1 MAKAEA
7 ATTKTEQAASAGVG
21 RWRWWLAGVIALA
34 VALRVLLPGL
44 VPLDEPGAGALLR
57 AEQVRGGALVF
68 TGAPAGG
75 DLVQPPTGAWLDA
88 LALRLWADPRVL
100 VLLHGLVAAAAAA
113 LVWDAARHAWGRQA
127 GLVAALAYALHP
139 LAVHAARD
147 LSAVAWVAPVVA
159 LALHGLALVF
169 CQNDRRGWL
178 EAGLAAGLAL
188 GLHLAAWPVAAAVL
202 LAAVCFPRRAQVAE
216 AALGLG
222 LGLLM
227 ALPHLAYQARYG
239 GYDLLGALGAG
250 PAAPAAGL
258 GAGLRALLASV
269 STWEAASGLVPPLP
283 NLLGWLSALLGGA
296 AILLVV
302 RNGLRRWA
310 QALVL
315 ADLPLGLLAADW
327 LVLMALGVALTSRDL
342 GGAGVSM
349 LIPAASLC
357 VGAVAA
363 MPVPSSWRRARAGLL
378 AALLVAWGATT
389 LSSYDA
395 LRPSLRE
402 VSALRAALAEQV
414 PATAKLYVVA
424 AHESATPYGTGA
436 WRWLLGERTS
446 SAMHGAAMYGALM
459 DAGDD
464 AVALPLPLGREAYY
478 LLAAPTVP
486 LQALQALGAEAL
498 ALPNDGPSRAWSG
511 YTPLLYRLP
520 PVDPIAL
527 LELADQRADV
537 AFGDAL
543 HLLGYGWEEADPA
556 VSQRFL
562 RTLWLVHRAVSD
574 DPRLLVQLVGAAGVW
589 AEAEG
594 LGYPAEAWEA
604 DTAVIAWHPFPLRD
618 EGAAEGGADAALVI
632 GWYDPETLVPWP
644 PLEVAGDAYL
654 GAMYGGAAAAGAGS
668 P

>member
-7 ATTKTEQAASAGVG
+7 ETTKTEQAASVAVG

-88 LALRLWADPRVL
+88 LALRLWADPRAL
-100 VLLHGLVAAAAAA
+100 VVLHGLVAAVAAA

-147 LSAVAWVAPVVA
+147 LSAVAWVAPVAA
-159 LALHGLALVF
+159 LALHGLAMVF

-178 EAGLAAGLAL
+178 EAVVAAGLAL

-202 LAAVCFPRRAQVAE
+202 LAAACFPRRAQVAE

-250 PAAPAAGL
+250 SAAPMAGL

-296 AILLVV
+296 AVLLVV

-310 QALVL
+310 RALVL
-315 ADLPLGLLAADW
+315 ADVPLELLAADW
-327 LVLMALGVALTSRDL
+327 LILMALGVALTSRDL
-342 GGAGVSM
+342 AGAGVSL
-349 LIPAASLC
+349 LIPAVSLC
-357 VGAVAA
+357 VGAAAA

-389 LSSYDA
+389 LSSYDGA
-395 LRPSLRE
+395 IYGVVRPSLRE
-402 VSALRAALAEQV
+402 ASALRAALAEQV

-424 AHESATPYGTGA
+424 VHESATPYGTGG
-436 WRWLLGERTS
+436 WRWLLGERAS
-446 SAMHGAAMYGALM
+446 SLP

-464 AVALPLPLGREAYY
+464 AIALPLPLGQEAYY
-478 LLAAPTVP
+478 LLESPTAP
-486 LQALQALGAEAL
+486 LEALEALGAEAL
-498 ALPNDGPSRAWSG
+498 ALPNDGRG

-543 HLLGYGWEEADPA
+543 HLLGYGWEEADPS
-556 VSQRFL
+556 VSQRSL

-574 DPRLLVQLVGAAGVW
+574 DPRLLVQLVGSAGVW

-604 DTAVIAWHPFPLRD
+604 DTAVIAWHPLALHD
-618 EGAAEGGADAALVI
+618 ERAADGGGDAALVI
-632 GWYDPETLVPWP
+632 GWYDPETLAPWP
-644 PLEVAGDAYL
+644 PLEMAGDAYL
-654 GAMYGGAAAAGAGS
+654 AAGAGA

>member
-7 ATTKTEQAASAGVG
+7 ETTKTEQAASVAVG

-88 LALRLWADPRVL
+88 LALRLWADPRAL
-100 VLLHGLVAAAAAA
+100 VVLHGLVAAVAAA

-147 LSAVAWVAPVVA
+147 LSAVAWVAPVAA
-159 LALHGLALVF
+159 LALHGLALVL

-202 LAAVCFPRRAQVAE
+202 LAAVCFPRRVQVAE
-216 AALGLG
+216 ATLGLG

-227 ALPHLAYQARYG
+227 VLPHLAYQARCG

-296 AILLVV
+296 ALLLVV

-310 QALVL
+310 RALML
-315 ADLPLGLLAADW
+315 ADVPLELLAADW
-327 LVLMALGVALTSRDL
+327 LTLMTLGVALTSRDL
-342 GGAGVSM
+342 AGTGAYL

-357 VGAVAA
+357 VGAAAA
-363 MPVPSSWRRARAGLL
+363 MPVPPSWRRARAGLV

-389 LSSYDA
+389 LSSYDGA
-395 LRPSLRE
+395 MYGAARPSLRE
-402 VSALRAALAEQV
+402 ASALRAALAEQV
-414 PATAKLYVVA
+414 PATAKLYVVGV
-424 AHESATPYGTGA
+424 HESATPYGPRHA
-436 WRWLLGERTS
+436 WRWLLGERAS
-446 SAMHGAAMYGALM
+446 NAMYGAAMHGAAIHGALM

-464 AVALPLPLGREAYY
+464 AIALPLPLGQEAYY

-498 ALPNDGPSRAWSG
+498 ALPNDGRG

-543 HLLGYGWEEADPA
+543 HLLGYGWEEADPS
-556 VSQRFL
+556 VSQRSL

-574 DPRLLVQLVGAAGVW
+574 DPRLLVQLVGSAGVW

-604 DTAVIAWHPFPLRD
+604 DTAVIAWHPLALHD
-618 EGAAEGGADAALVI
+618 ERAADGGGDAALVI
-632 GWYDPETLVPWP
+632 GWYDPETLAPWP
-644 PLEVAGDAYL
+644 PLEMAGDAYL
-654 GAMYGGAAAAGAGS
+654 AAGAGA

>member
-7 ATTKTEQAASAGVG
+7 ETTKTEQAASVGVG

-88 LALRLWADPRVL
+88 LALRLWADPRAL
-100 VLLHGLVAAAAAA
+100 VVLHGLVAAVAAA

-147 LSAVAWVAPVVA
+147 LSAIAWVAPVAA
-159 LALHGLALVF
+159 LALHGLALVL

-543 HLLGYGWEEADPA
+543 HLLGYGWEEADPS
-556 VSQRFL
+556 VSQRSL

-618 EGAAEGGADAALVI
+618 ERAAEGGGDAALVI

-644 PLEVAGDAYL
+644 PLELAGDAYL